1 MEYLDSTAKASLMVL
16 EASRNQETGE
26 RMDPQGQ
33 QEIGDC
39 QEEDTILNPDFANLN
54 TDDLISLR
62 TKTEQFREIK
72 IGKTGFL
79 IHKTG
84 NVNVYQKKGCGNRNK
99 IRQDSD
105 QVK

>member
-54 TDDLISLR
+54 TDDLHIS
-62 TKTEQFREIK
+62 ENQ
-72 IGKTGFL
+72 
-79 IHKTG
+79 
-84 NVNVYQKKGCGNRNK
+84 NRAIQRN
-99 IRQDSD
+99 
-105 QVK
+105 